1 VLIRGHCVFFDNF
14 KAQRTD
20 GILQLL
26 EDNNIDCVFVPA
38 NCTGELQPMDLSV
51 NKSVKDVLRAQF
63 QDWYAAEVL
72 KTYDPSGTEIKPVKF
87 LMGVM
92 KPLGAQWILKMYDHL
107 LAHPDIIR
115 NGFKAAGI
123 VNFFSK

>member
-1 VLIRGHCVFFDNF
+1 MN
-14 KAQRTD
+14 
-20 GILQLL
+20 
-26 EDNNIDCVFVPA
+26 
-38 NCTGELQPMDLSV
+38 LSV
-51 NKSVKDVLRAQF
+51 NKSVKDFLRPQL
-63 QDWYAAEVL
+63 QAAEVL

-87 LMGVM
+87 PMAVM

-123 VNFFSK
+123 MNSFSK